1 MFICQFFNQN
11 PNFEFSNV
19 TKVMSRVQVNNEN
32 GNQRDHNRE
41 LFIFSNMH
49 VIHVHMPIFQ
59 WESKFWGYKDDKGH
73 IVVPGKQ

>member
-19 TKVMSRVQVNNEN
+19 KKVMSRVQVNNEN

-49 VIHVHMPIFQ
+49 VIHVYLPIFK
-59 WESKFWGYKDDKGH
+59 WESEFLGDKGDKSH
-73 IVVPGKQ
+73 VKGLGEQ